1 MLQGWV
7 ELFKSQFKRK
17 NEFVSAD
24 ARRFSNDAR
33 TYEML
38 SGTGHQLNIT
48 SPDRVLSPTSRGG
61 IMSPEPDSK
70 QDYAG
75 GARTYVN
82 PVTSYSYPR
91 PPSQHK
97 DWDPRATHARPDVA
111 YDMQTFKG

>member
-1 MLQGWV
+1 MLQGWK
-7 ELFKSQFKRK
+7 ELLMSQLKRK

-24 ARRFSNDAR
+24 ARRFSNDPR

-61 IMSPEPDSK
+61 VMSPEPDSK
-70 QDYAG
+70 QDYTG
-75 GARTYVN
+75 GARAYVN

-91 PPSQHK
+91 PPSQHR
-97 DWDPRATHARPDVA
+97 DWDPRETHARPDVA
-111 YDMQTFKG
+111 YDMKVYKG